1 LNAVRSISARRL
13 RAARVA
19 SVDVF
24 DTCLTRD
31 IAAPTDL
38 FYLLGRHILPLF
50 DRDVTPEAVEHF
62 VATRGQAYASA
73 RQAARTEDVTL
84 TQIWDHLR
92 SAMGWNDSNELWH
105 HELCF
110 EEKHLFPVSATR
122 QLIHDLRAEGKKIV
136 FISDTYLPSSFVA
149 RMLTEHGFMSPGDR
163 LYTSGEIGKKKCTGS
178 LFLHL
183 LDKENL
189 QAAQL
194 VHFGDDPLCDF
205 AVPRR
210 IGIRASV
217 LESAR
222 LGKTEAAILKTPG
235 AEPLFASRVA
245 GAIRAF
251 RASAAEANEPY
262 HELVTSFLGPVLL
275 GFVSWVLSQAK
286 QDGVKRLY
294 FLSRDCQLAFK
305 IAQILSTD
313 DAGIECRYLYH
324 SRQALYATASRSIDQ
339 KEMWWMRR
347 DFEVPAIDRLLAKIE
362 LTFEEVASD
371 FAALTGAARE
381 KYVLS
386 SDEDWQRFWEILNR
400 PHLRSRILRVI
411 QERRAAALA
420 YLTSE
425 GLLDDVPWAFVDLGW
440 YLSCQNVV
448 QELLSTPT
456 SRVSVRG
463 YYLGLRSSRVPLA
476 DGSTAKALFFEPQH
490 DRQSHSGLP
499 SAFSYAMPLEFVL
512 GLADHPM
519 VHHFETIGSTP
530 TPVFSGPPL
539 SESDRVFVSELH
551 EATLNFVRAHVDLA
565 EGFRDENSARLLL
578 GSMLERF
585 AKHPD
590 ARLVASLHRVEAS
603 GDQNLYGARP
613 LVSPLSLSQTLR
625 LTIPGRIRRICGISD
640 PSFKWLEGSLV
651 VSSPLVRK
659 LARTKRLM
667 RGLLQDASEEA

>member
-1 LNAVRSISARRL
+1 MPGVSARQL
-13 RAARVA
+13 RAACVV

-38 FYLLGRHILPLF
+38 FYLLGRDILPRF

-62 VATRGQAYASA
+62 VAARGQAYASA
-73 RQAARTEDVTL
+73 RQAAGTEDVTL
-84 TQIWDHLR
+84 KEIWDHLCR
-92 SAMGWNDSNELWH
+92 AMHWNDSNELWH

-110 EEKHLFPVSATR
+110 EEKHLFPVSAAR
-122 QLIHDLRAEGKKIV
+122 QLIQDLRAEGKKIV
-136 FISDTYLPSSFVA
+136 FISDTYLPNSSVA
-149 RMLTEHGFMSPGDR
+149 RWLTEHAFMAPGDR

-178 LFLHL
+178 LFLHV
-183 LDKENL
+183 LDEENL
-189 QAAQL
+189 KAAQL
-194 VHFGDDPLCDF
+194 VHIGDDPLCDF

-210 IGIRASV
+210 LGIGASV
-217 LESAR
+217 FSAAK
-222 LGKTEAAILKTPG
+222 LGKTEAAILKNP
-235 AEPLFASRVA
+235 AVEPLVASRVA

-262 HELVTSFLGPVLL
+262 HELVASFLGPVLL
-275 GFVSWVLSQAK
+275 GFVAWVLFQAK
-286 QDGVKRLY
+286 KDGIKRLY

-324 SRQALYATASRSIDQ
+324 SRQALYATGSQSIDE

-347 DFEVPAIDRLLAKIE
+347 EFEVPAIDRLLAKIE
-362 LTFEEVASD
+362 LTFEDVASE
-371 FAALTGAARE
+371 FAALAGASGE

-386 SDEDWQRFWEILNR
+386 SEEDWQRFWEILNR

-411 QERRAAALA
+411 QERRAAALS

-440 YLSCQNVV
+440 YLSCQTVV
-448 QELLSTPT
+448 QQLLSTPA
-456 SRVSVRG
+456 SPVRVRG
-463 YYLGLRSSRVPLA
+463 YYLGLRSSRVPLSE
-476 DGSTAKALFFEPQH
+476 GSTAKALFFEPQH
-490 DRQSHSGLP
+490 DRQLHSGSP

-512 GLADHPM
+512 GWADHPM

-530 TPVFSGPPL
+530 APVFSGGAL
-539 SESDRVFVSELH
+539 SESDRVFVSRLH
-551 EATLNFVRAHVDLA
+551 EATLSFVRAHHDLA
-565 EGFRDENSARLLL
+565 EEFRDENSARLLL

-585 AKHPD
+585 AKYPD
-590 ARLVASLHRVEAS
+590 SPLVASLHRIEAS
-603 GDQNLYGARP
+603 GDQNLHGALP

-625 LTIPGRIRRICGISD
+625 LIIPGRVRRICGISD
-640 PSFKWLEGSLV
+640 PTFKWLEGSLV
-651 VSSPLVRK
+651 VSSPSVRK
-659 LARTKRLM
+659 LARTKRFM
-667 RGLLQDASEEA
+667 RALLQAAKEEE